1 MTQTFKDV
9 IGRWPSPDALAAEIG
24 AKPETVR
31 KWRQRN
37 SIPAEWW
44 TRMIEAARERGDTL
58 TADELADMA
67 ARSDPPAATPESAE
81 VTV

>member
-1 MTQTFKDV
+1 MVMQTFKDV
-9 IGRWPSPDALAAEIG
+9 IGRWPSPDILAERIG

-44 TRMIEAARERGDTL
+44 TRIIEVAREERIRI
-58 TADELADMA
+58 TAEQLADMA
-67 ARSDPPAATPESAE
+67 ARSDSEAAA
-81 VTV
+81 